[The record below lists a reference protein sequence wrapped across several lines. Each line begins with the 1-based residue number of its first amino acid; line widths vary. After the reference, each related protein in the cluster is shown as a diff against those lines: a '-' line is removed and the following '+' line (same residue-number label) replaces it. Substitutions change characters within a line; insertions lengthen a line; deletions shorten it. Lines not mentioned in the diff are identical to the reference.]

1 MGLFKR
7 KGIQLFEEPNESA
20 SPEEKTEQKSADEE
34 SINQAEVKPDKESEN
49 TLDLGWYYSEN
60 KEEFQLAKISEKD
73 RATHLYVVGA
83 TGTGKTKFLEYL
95 IKQDI
100 EKGNGFGVIDPHGDL
115 IEDVKGL
122 LALRYAPDEPELT
135 DRVILI
141 DPADKNYTVT
151 FNPLERIPGISEAE
165 LASELVGALKTIWK
179 DSWGARMEEMLINS
193 FIALSENNMTLA
205 ELPYLL
211 TDYYFRESVVLNI
224 RNPVTRQYFK
234 VFNSWTPKMRAFW
247 AESTL
252 NKINAFLVDD
262 RIRYI
267 LSNPK
272 SSFNMREA
280 IDNQKIV
287 LIKLDKGKLKESADL
302 LGSLFMAKIQ
312 MAAFSRSDL
321 PQNKRIPFYMYID
334 EFQSFASDSFMV
346 ILSEARKYGLS
357 LIMAHQSLAQIPEE
371 LRSLILGNT
380 GIQVYFRLNRYDSQI
395 LAKEAFEY
403 SGQEVKTIRKLS
415 PVFWSLSEEWE
426 QHFKELQTLEPRIC
440 YVKHKIEGGV
450 IPITTVYIET
460 AKEVFC
466 EILGQTEEQFEG
478 WFKSIPFGRKYLV
491 EREKL
496 ATECL
501 ARESQILEKARPHKK
516 EIPYKKEIIP
526 AKPQPKK
533 EEAPPIEKVV
543 ATPVVIERPKIET
556 IPAKDKAISQ
566 HRYLQNLIK
575 KIAEDKGYKATIEL
589 PVFDGSGRVDVSLE
603 RNGRKIACEISISST
618 EEQELKN
625 IEKCLAAG
633 YEKVVVCS
641 PDKKS
646 LNSIKILVE
655 KNIVGADLGNVFFF
669 QPEDLILFL
678 EEDEAAEM
686 TREERV
692 KGYKV
697 KVQYQTA
704 SVEEKKAK
712 REAVAQ
718 VILQAMKRMKE
729 KK

>member
-1 MGLFKR
+1 M
-7 KGIQLFEEPNESA
+7 IQLFEDPNESA
-20 SPEEKTEQKSADEE
+20 PPEEKAEQKPVEEE
-34 SINQAEVKPDKESEN
+34 SINQIENKSDKESEK
-49 TLDLGWYYSEN
+49 TLNLGWYYSEN
-60 KEEFQLAKISEKD
+60 KDEFQLAKIAEKD

-115 IEDVKGL
+115 IEDVKGFL
-122 LALRYAPDEPELT
+122 ILQYSPDDSEIT
-135 DRVILI
+135 DKVILI
-141 DPADKNYTVT
+141 DPTDPNYTVT

-165 LASELVGALKTIWK
+165 LAGELVGALKTIWK

-205 ELPYLL
+205 ELPLLL

-267 LSNPK
+267 LSHPK

-287 LIKLDKGKLKESADL
+287 LIKLDKGKLKDSADL

-321 PQNKRIPFYMYID
+321 PQKKRTPFYMYID
-334 EFQSFASDSFMV
+334 EFQSFASESFSV

-357 LIMAHQSLAQIPEE
+357 LIMAHQTLAQIPEE

-380 GIQVYFRLNRYDSQI
+380 GIQVYFRLNRYDSQT

-403 SGQEVKTIRKLS
+403 SGQEVKTVRKLS

-450 IPITTVYIET
+450 IPINTVYIET
-460 AKEVFC
+460 AQEVFT
-466 EILGQTEEQFEG
+466 EILGQTEEQFEK
-478 WFKSIPFGRKYLV
+478 WFKSIPFGRKYVV

-496 ATECL
+496 AAESM
-501 ARESQILEKARPHKK
+501 ARETQISERAKPYRK
-516 EIPYKKEIIP
+516 EYKKEIQKKETEIAKVAVPPKEKVPEIP
-526 AKPQPKK
+526 EEKKQPKV
-533 EEAPPIEKVV
+533 E
-543 ATPVVIERPKIET
+543 
-556 IPAKDKAISQ
+556 PALLKDKSVSQ

-589 PVFDGSGRVDVSLE
+589 PVLDGSGKVDVSLE
-603 RNGRKIACEISISST
+603 RDGRKIACEISITST
-618 EEQELKN
+618 EDQELKN
-625 IEKCLAAG
+625 IKKCLAAG
-633 YEKVVVCS
+633 YEKVIVCS
-641 PDKKS
+641 PDKKT
-646 LNSIKILVE
+646 LESIKALAS
-655 KNIVGADLGNVFFF
+655 KNIAESEQKKIYFF
-669 QPEDLILFL
+669 QPEELLMFL
-678 EEDEAAEM
+678 EEESAAEL
-686 TREERV
+686 TKEERV

-697 KVQYQTA
+697 KVQYQAA
-704 SVEEKKAK
+704 SEDEKKAK
-712 REAVAQ
+712 REAVAN
-718 VILQAMKRMKE
+718 VILQAMKRMREKE
-729 KK
+729 

>member
-1 MGLFKR
+1 MGLFK
-7 KGIQLFEEPNESA
+7 KSDKQEVGVNAESKSA
-20 SPEEKTEQKSADEE
+20 SEAAELEKSLSAFEF
-34 SINQAEVKPDKESEN
+34 SPDALN
-49 TLDLGWYYSEN
+49 LGWYWSDN
-60 KEEFQLAKISEKD
+60 KEEFQVAKIPEKD
-73 RATHLYVVGA
+73 RATHLYVIGA
-83 TGTGKTKFLEYL
+83 TGAGKTKFLEYL
-95 IKQDI
+95 IQQDI

-122 LALRYAPDEPELT
+122 LALRYSPDEPELT
-135 DRVILI
+135 DKVILI
-141 DPADKNYTVT
+141 DPADKNYAVT

-205 ELPYLL
+205 ELPFLL

-234 VFNSWTPKMRAFW
+234 VYNSWTPKMRAFW

-267 LSNPK
+267 LSSPK

-321 PQNKRIPFYMYID
+321 PQNKRTPFYMYID
-334 EFQSFASDSFMV
+334 EFQSFASESFSV

-357 LIMAHQSLAQIPEE
+357 LIMAHQTLTQIPEE
-371 LRSLILGNT
+371 LRGLILGNT

-403 SGQEVKTIRKLS
+403 SGQEVKTISKLS
-415 PVFWSLSEEWE
+415 PVYWSLSEEWE
-426 QHFKELQTLEPRIC
+426 QHFNELQTLEPRIC
-440 YVKHKIEGGV
+440 YIKHKIEGGV

-460 AKEVFC
+460 AEEVFT
-466 EILGQTEEQFEG
+466 EILGQTREQFEG
-478 WFKSIPFGRKYLV
+478 WFKAIPFGRKYLV

-496 ATECL
+496 AAECT
-501 ARESQILEKARPHKK
+501 AREAELREKVRPARK
-516 EIPYKKEIIP
+516 ETAYRKESAPTKPIPRVEALPAGGKVIDVPAVVIP
-526 AKPQPKK
+526 PKA
-533 EEAPPIEKVV
+533 EAPPE
-543 ATPVVIERPKIET
+543 
-556 IPAKDKAISQ
+556 KDKAISQ

-575 KIAEDKGYKATIEL
+575 KIAEDKGYKATIEF
-589 PVFDGSGRVDVSLE
+589 PVLDGSGRVDVSLE
-603 RNGRKIACEISISST
+603 RNGKKIACEISISST
-618 EEQELKN
+618 DDQELKN

-641 PDKKS
+641 PEKKTLENIKS
-646 LNSIKILVE
+646 LVSSNISESDRSKI
-655 KNIVGADLGNVFFF
+655 FYF
-669 QPEDLILFL
+669 QPEELLLFF
-678 EEDEAAEM
+678 EEETAAEL

-692 KGYKV
+692 KGYRV
-697 KVQYQTA
+697 KVQYQAA
-704 SVEEKKAK
+704 SDEEKKVK
-712 REAVAQ
+712 REAVAN
-718 VILQAMKRMKE
+718 VIIQALKRMK
-729 KK
+729 K

>member
-7 KGIQLFEEPNESA
+7 KGIQLFEEPEEYAPSEQEADQKPAQAESV
-20 SPEEKTEQKSADEE
+20 TQT
-34 SINQAEVKPDKESEN
+34 EVKPDKEQEK

-60 KEEFQLAKISEKD
+60 KEEFQLAKIAEKD
-73 RATHLYVVGA
+73 RATHFYVVGA

-115 IEDVKGL
+115 IEDVKGFL
-122 LALRYAPDEPELT
+122 ILQYSPDDPEIT
-135 DRVILI
+135 DKIILI
-141 DPADKNYTVT
+141 DPTDPNYTVT

-165 LASELVGALKTIWK
+165 LAGELVGALKTIWK

-193 FIALSENNMTLA
+193 FIALSENDMTLA
-205 ELPYLL
+205 ELPLLL

-267 LSNPK
+267 LSHPK

-280 IDNQKIV
+280 IDNQKII
-287 LIKLDKGKLKESADL
+287 LIKLDKGKLKDSADL

-321 PQNKRIPFYMYID
+321 PQNKRTPFYMYID
-334 EFQSFASDSFMV
+334 EFQSFASESFSV

-380 GIQVYFRLNRYDSQI
+380 GIQVYFRLNRYDSQT

-415 PVFWSLSEEWE
+415 PVFWSLGEEWE

-440 YVKHKIEGGV
+440 YVKHKIEGGI
-450 IPITTVYIET
+450 IPIQTVYIET
-460 AKEVFC
+460 AQEVFT
-466 EILGQTEEQFEG
+466 EILGQTEEQFST

-491 EREKL
+491 ERERL
-496 ATECL
+496 VAESI
-501 ARESQILEKARPHKK
+501 AREAEVSEKAK
-516 EIPYKKEIIP
+516 PYKKETLYRREIIP
-526 AKPQPKK
+526 AKPLPKK
-533 EEAPPIEKVV
+533 EETPVKEKVIT
-543 ATPVVIERPKIET
+543 APVVIERPKVET
-556 IPAKDKAISQ
+556 PPAKDKAISQ

-575 KIAEDKGYKATIEL
+575 KMAEDKGYRATIEL
-589 PVFDGSGRVDVSLE
+589 PIFDGSGRVDVSLE
-603 RNGRKIACEISISST
+603 RNKRKIACEISMTST
-618 EEQELKN
+618 GDQELKN
-625 IEKCLAAG
+625 IKKCLAAG
-633 YEKVVVCS
+633 YEKIIVCS
-641 PDKKS
+641 PDQKT
-646 LNSIKILVE
+646 LESIKALVSQ
-655 KNIVGADLGNVFFF
+655 NIADSEQRKIFFF
-669 QPEDLILFL
+669 QPEELLLFL
-678 EEDEAAEM
+678 EEETAAEL
-686 TREERV
+686 TKEERV

-697 KVQYQTA
+697 KVQYQAA
-704 SVEEKKAK
+704 SDEEKKVK

-718 VILQAMKRMKE
+718 VILQALKRIKG
-729 KK
+729 K

>member
-7 KGIQLFEEPNESA
+7 KMIQLFEDPNESA
-20 SPEEKTEQKSADEE
+20 PPEEKAEQKPVEEE
-34 SINQAEVKPDKESEN
+34 SINQIENKSDKESEK
-49 TLDLGWYYSEN
+49 TLNLGWYYSEN
-60 KEEFQLAKISEKD
+60 KDEFQLAKIAEKD

-115 IEDVKGL
+115 IEDVKGFL
-122 LALRYAPDEPELT
+122 ILQYSPDDSEIT
-135 DRVILI
+135 DKVILI
-141 DPADKNYTVT
+141 DPTDPNYTVT

-165 LASELVGALKTIWK
+165 LAGELVGALKTIWK

-205 ELPYLL
+205 ELPLLL

-267 LSNPK
+267 LSHPK

-287 LIKLDKGKLKESADL
+287 LIKLDKGKLKDSADL

-321 PQNKRIPFYMYID
+321 PQKKRTPFYMYID
-334 EFQSFASDSFMV
+334 EFQSFASESFSV

-357 LIMAHQSLAQIPEE
+357 LIMAHQTLAQIPEE

-380 GIQVYFRLNRYDSQI
+380 GIQVYFRLNRYDSQT

-403 SGQEVKTIRKLS
+403 SGQEVKTVRKLS

-450 IPITTVYIET
+450 IPINTVYIET
-460 AKEVFC
+460 AQEVFT
-466 EILGQTEEQFEG
+466 EILGQTEEQFEK
-478 WFKSIPFGRKYLV
+478 WFKSIPFGRKYVV

-496 ATECL
+496 AAESM
-501 ARESQILEKARPHKK
+501 ARETQISERAKPYRK
-516 EIPYKKEIIP
+516 EYKKEIQKKETEIAKVAVPPKEKVPEIP
-526 AKPQPKK
+526 EEKKQPKV
-533 EEAPPIEKVV
+533 E
-543 ATPVVIERPKIET
+543 
-556 IPAKDKAISQ
+556 PALLKDKSVSQ

-589 PVFDGSGRVDVSLE
+589 PVLDGSGKVDVSLE
-603 RNGRKIACEISISST
+603 RDGRKIACEISITST
-618 EEQELKN
+618 EDQELKN
-625 IEKCLAAG
+625 IKKCLAAG
-633 YEKVVVCS
+633 YEKVIVCS
-641 PDKKS
+641 PDKKT
-646 LNSIKILVE
+646 LESIKALAS
-655 KNIVGADLGNVFFF
+655 KNIAESEQKKIYFF
-669 QPEDLILFL
+669 QPEELLMFL
-678 EEDEAAEM
+678 EEESAAEL
-686 TREERV
+686 TKEERV

-697 KVQYQTA
+697 KVQYQAA
-704 SVEEKKAK
+704 SEDEKKAK
-712 REAVAQ
+712 REAVAN
-718 VILQAMKRMKE
+718 VILQAMKRMREKE
-729 KK
+729 

>member
-1 MGLFKR
+1 LAEDDLKPQGCS
-7 KGIQLFEEPNESA
+7 EEIS
-20 SPEEKTEQKSADEE
+20 ST
-34 SINQAEVKPDKESEN
+34 V
-49 TLDLGWYYSEN
+49 DLGWYYSEN
-60 KEEFQLAKISEKD
+60 KEEFQLAKIAEKD

-122 LALRYAPDEPELT
+122 LVLRYAPDEPEIT
-135 DRVILI
+135 DKVILI
-141 DPADKNYTVT
+141 DPADRNYSVT
-151 FNPLERIPGISEAE
+151 FDPLERIPGISEAE

-205 ELPYLL
+205 ELPLLL
-211 TDYYFRESVVLNI
+211 TDYYFRESVVSKVK
-224 RNPVTRQYFK
+224 NPVTRQYFK
-234 VFNSWTPKMRAFW
+234 VYNSWMPKMRAFW

-280 IDNQKIV
+280 MDNQKIV
-287 LIKLDKGKLKESADL
+287 LIKLDKGKLKDSADL

-321 PQNKRIPFYMYID
+321 PQNKRTPFYMYID
-334 EFQSFASDSFMV
+334 EFQSFASESFMV

-380 GIQVYFRLNRYDSQI
+380 GIQVYFRLNRYDSQT

-415 PVFWSLSEEWE
+415 PVFWSLGEEWE

-450 IPITTVYIET
+450 IPINTVYIET
-460 AKEVFC
+460 AQEVFI
-466 EILGQTEEQFEG
+466 EILGQTEEQFNS
-478 WFKSIPFGRKYLV
+478 WFKNIAFGRKYLV

-496 ATECL
+496 AAESL
-501 ARESQILEKARPHKK
+501 AREAELREKARPQKK
-516 EIPYKKEIIP
+516 ETPYKKEIIP
-526 AKPQPKK
+526 AKPLPKK
-533 EEAPPIEKVV
+533 EETPAKEKVIT
-543 ATPVVIERPKIET
+543 APLVIEQPKVEN
-556 IPAKDKAISQ
+556 PPLKDKAVSQ

-589 PVFDGSGRVDVSLE
+589 PVFEGSGRVDVSLE
-603 RNGRKIACEISISST
+603 KNGRKIACEISMTST
-618 EEQELKN
+618 ENQELKN

-633 YEKVVVCS
+633 YEKVVICS
-641 PDKKS
+641 PDIKA
-646 LNSIKILVE
+646 LESIKTLVSQNVAE
-655 KNIVGADLGNVFFF
+655 AERSKVFFF
-669 QPEDLILFL
+669 KTEELFLFL
-678 EEDEAAEM
+678 EEEAAAEL
-686 TREERV
+686 TKEERV

-697 KVQYQTA
+697 KVQYQAA
-704 SVEEKKAK
+704 SEDEKKVK

-718 VILQAMKRMKE
+718 VILQALKRMRE

>member
-7 KGIQLFEEPNESA
+7 KGIQLFEEPEESA
-20 SPEEKTEQKSADEE
+20 PNKEKAEHESAQEE
-34 SINQAEVKPDKESEN
+34 SINQTESKPDKESEK
-49 TLDLGWYYSEN
+49 TLDLGWHYSEN
-60 KEEFQLAKISEKD
+60 KDEFQLAKIAEKD

-115 IEDVKGL
+115 IEDVKGFL
-122 LALRYAPDEPELT
+122 ILQYSPDDPELS
-135 DRVILI
+135 DKVILI
-141 DPADKNYTVT
+141 DPTDPNFTVT

-205 ELPYLL
+205 ELPLLL

-280 IDNQKIV
+280 IDSQKII
-287 LIKLDKGKLKESADL
+287 LIKLDKGKLKDSADL

-321 PQNKRIPFYMYID
+321 PQNKRTPFYMYID
-334 EFQSFASDSFMV
+334 EFQSFASESFSV

-357 LIMAHQSLAQIPEE
+357 LIMAHQSLMQIPEE

-380 GIQVYFRLNRYDSQI
+380 GIQVYFRLNRHDSQI

-415 PVFWSLSEEWE
+415 PVFWSLGEEWE

-440 YVKHKIEGGV
+440 YVKHKIEGGI
-450 IPITTVYIET
+450 IPIQTVYIET
-460 AKEVFC
+460 AQEVFV

-478 WFKSIPFGRKYLV
+478 WLKSIPFGRKYLV

-496 ATECL
+496 VAESHT
-501 ARESQILEKARPHKK
+501 REAEISTKARLYKK
-516 EIPYKKEIIP
+516 ETPFRKEIIP
-526 AKPQPKK
+526 AKARPKK
-533 EEAPPIEKVV
+533 EETPVKEKVIT
-543 ATPVVIERPKIET
+543 APVVIERPKVEIP
-556 IPAKDKAISQ
+556 PAKDKAISQ

-575 KIAEDKGYKATIEL
+575 KMAEEKGYKAVIEQAT
-589 PVFDGSGRVDVSLE
+589 PDGQGKVDVSLE
-603 RNGRKIACEISISST
+603 RDGKKIACEISITST
-618 EEQELKN
+618 DDQELKN
-625 IEKCLAAG
+625 IEKCLASG
-633 YEKVVVCS
+633 YGKVILCS
-641 PDKKS
+641 PEKKTLENVKS
-646 LNSIKILVE
+646 LVSQKLNESEQKKVL
-655 KNIVGADLGNVFFF
+655 FF
-669 QPEDLILFL
+669 QPEELFFYL
-678 EEDEAAEM
+678 EKEVAAEASK
-686 TREERV
+686 EERV

-697 KVQYQTA
+697 KVKYQPVQDA
-704 SVEEKKAK
+704 EKKTK

-718 VILQAMKRMKE
+718 VILQALKRMKD